1 MLPVNGRKESD
12 ILMKGLILSGGK
24 GTRLLPLTYRRAKQ
38 LIPVANEPV
47 LFRVI
52 RAIRDAG
59 IHDIGI
65 VVGDTAA
72 EIREAVGDGAR
83 WGVNISYIAQSAPA
97 GLAHAVKESLP
108 FLGDDRFVMFL
119 GDNVIQGGISPLIR
133 QFASSNWNSQIVLK
147 RVPNPQQFG
156 VAQLNGDGSIQ
167 RLIEKPKD
175 PPSDLAL
182 VGIYMFDQHI
192 REAVHAITP
201 SARGELEITDAIQ
214 WLVDHG
220 YAVHPYVH
228 EGWWIDTGKMADM
241 LTANAHVLEEITP
254 RLEGTVDEASM
265 VDSRVTVE
273 KGAQIINSVVRG
285 PTIIGENTRILNSYV
300 GPFTSIY
307 YNVTIENSEIEHTI
321 VLENSRIINVG
332 ARIQDSL
339 IGRNVFVT
347 HTDRKPRSINLNLG
361 DYSQIDLV

>member
-1 MLPVNGRKESD
+1 
-12 ILMKGLILSGGK
+12 MKGLILSGGK

-59 IHDIGI
+59 ITDIGI
-65 VVGDTAA
+65 VVGDTAP
-72 EIREAVGDGAR
+72 EIREAVGDGSR
-83 WGVNISYIAQSAPA
+83 WDVQVTYIEQSAPA

-133 QFASSNWNSQIVLK
+133 QFAGSNWNSQIVLK

-156 VAQLNGDGSIQ
+156 VAELNGDGSIK
-167 RLIEKPKD
+167 RLVEKPKN

-182 VGIYMFDQHI
+182 VGIYMFDGHI
-192 REAVHAITP
+192 REAVHAIQP
-201 SARGELEITDAIQ
+201 SGRGELEITDAIQ
-214 WLVDHG
+214 WLVEKG

-228 EGWWIDTGKMADM
+228 AGWWIDTGKMADM
-241 LTANAHVLEEITP
+241 LSANDHVLEEVVPQIA
-254 RLEGTVDEASM
+254 GTVDEASK
-265 VDSRVTVE
+265 VDPRVTVE
-273 KGAQIINSVVRG
+273 KGAQIINSTVRG
-285 PTIIGENTRILNSYV
+285 PAIIGEDTRIVNSYI
-300 GPFTSIY
+300 GPFTSLY
-307 YNVTIENSEIEHTI
+307 HGVTVENSEIEHSI
-321 VLENSRIINVG
+321 VMEHCRIINVG

-339 IGRNVFVT
+339 IGRNAFVT
-347 HTDRKPRSINLNLG
+347 QTDRKPKSINLNLG

>member
-1 MLPVNGRKESD
+1 
-12 ILMKGLILSGGK
+12 MKGLILSGGK

-59 IHDIGI
+59 ITDIGI
-65 VVGDTAA
+65 VVGDTAP
-72 EIREAVGDGAR
+72 EIMEAVNGGER
-83 WGVNISYIAQSAPA
+83 WGVNITYIHQSAPA

-108 FLGDDRFVMFL
+108 FLDDERFVMFL

-133 QFASSNWNSQIVLK
+133 QFADSDWNSQIVLK

-156 VAQLNGDGSIQ
+156 VAVLKPDGSID
-167 RLIEKPKD
+167 RLIEKPQH

-182 VGIYMFDQHI
+182 VGIYMFDHHV
-192 REAVHAITP
+192 REAVHAIQP
-201 SARGELEITDAIQ
+201 SFRGELEITDAIQ
-214 WLVDHG
+214 WLCEHG
-220 YAVHPYVH
+220 YAVHPYIH
-228 EGWWIDTGKMADM
+228 AGWWIDTGKMADM
-241 LTANAHVLEEITP
+241 LTANAHVLEELTP
-254 RLEGTVDEASM
+254 RIEGAVDAASQ
-265 VDSRVTVE
+265 VDPRVTVE
-273 KGAQIINSVVRG
+273 KGAQIIHSVVRG
-285 PTIIGENTRILNSYV
+285 PAIIGEHTRIVNSYV

-307 YNVTIENSEIEHTI
+307 SHVVVENSEIEHSI
-321 VLENSRIINVG
+321 VLENCKIVDVG

-339 IGRNVFVT
+339 IGRNAVIT
-347 HTDRKPRSINLNLG
+347 HTDRKPKSINLNLG

>member
-1 MLPVNGRKESD
+1 
-12 ILMKGLILSGGK
+12 MKGLILSGGK

-59 IHDIGI
+59 ITDIGI

-72 EIREAVGDGAR
+72 EIREAVGDGSR
-83 WGVNISYIAQSAPA
+83 WGVQITYIEQSAPA

-108 FLGDDRFVMFL
+108 FLGDERFVMFL
-119 GDNVIQGGISPLIR
+119 GDNVIQGGISPLIQ

-156 VAQLNGDGSIQ
+156 VAELNGDGSIK
-167 RLIEKPKD
+167 RLVEKPRN

-182 VGIYMFDQHI
+182 VGIYMFDHHI
-192 REAVHAITP
+192 REAVHAIRP
-201 SARGELEITDAIQ
+201 SFRGELEITDAIQ
-214 WLVDHG
+214 WLVEHG

-241 LTANAHVLEEITP
+241 LSANDHVLEELVP
-254 RLEGTVDEASM
+254 RVEGAIDEASKI
-265 VDSRVTVE
+265 DPRVTVE
-273 KGAQIINSVVRG
+273 KGAQIINSTVRG
-285 PTIIGENTRILNSYV
+285 PTIIGEGTRIVNSYI

-307 YNVTIENSEIEHTI
+307 HSVTIENSEIEHTI
-321 VLENSRIINVG
+321 VLEHCRIVNVG
-332 ARIQDSL
+332 TRIQDSL
-339 IGRNVFVT
+339 IGRNAFIT
-347 HTDRKPRSINLNLG
+347 QSDRKPKSINLNLG